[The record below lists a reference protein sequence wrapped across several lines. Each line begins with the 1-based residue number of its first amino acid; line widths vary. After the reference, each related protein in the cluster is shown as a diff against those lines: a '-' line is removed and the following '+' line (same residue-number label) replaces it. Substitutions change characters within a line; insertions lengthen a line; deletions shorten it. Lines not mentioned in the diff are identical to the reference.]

1 MASTSGGADVHRPGL
16 DDARHHDRHEVD
28 ARHRDQH
35 QLDVRHRDQHEL
47 MGRLR
52 AALDSL
58 DALTDVLPV
67 MAESCCE
74 GLRTA
79 YGLAPGASGGGDDVF
94 AELRD
99 NARFELLEVRP
110 ALPAGCASRTPA
122 HHRLIVGAS
131 AAESPGAAARISAA
145 TGQGALVRTAGLL
158 PLHIAVADRENLVVA
173 LDLGDGPTVLHTT
186 RTPGTAQDVARR
198 FLEDWWPRARP
209 CGAGLRVPPGTLTGT
224 EAAVID
230 GLAQGLTDESVAR
243 RVGVTPRTVRR
254 HVAAVSERYGA
265 TSRLQ
270 LGLLLGRAVGA
281 GAGVSCP
288 DGAAG
293 QPSSGSAP
301 AVQG

>member
-1 MASTSGGADVHRPGL
+1 MASMSSGAHVHRPGL
-16 DDARHHDRHEVD
+16 DDA
-28 ARHRDQH
+28 
-35 QLDVRHRDQHEL
+35 RHRDQHEL

-58 DALTDVLPV
+58 DALTDVLPA
-67 MAESCCE
+67 MAVSCCE
-74 GLRTA
+74 GLA
-79 YGLAPGASGGGDDVF
+79 AGYGLAPESSDGGNGGNGGNGDGDGEGGAGEDVF

-99 NARFELLEVRP
+99 SARFELLEVRP
-110 ALPAGCASRTPA
+110 ALPAGRTSGAPA

-131 AAESPGAAARISAA
+131 AAESPGAAARISAV
-145 TGQGALVRTAGLL
+145 TGRGALVRTVGLL
-158 PLHIAVADRENLVVA
+158 PLHLAVADRENLVVA
-173 LDLGDGPTVLHTT
+173 LDLGDGPTVPHTI
-186 RTPGTAQDVARR
+186 RTPATAREVARR
-198 FLEDWWPRARP
+198 FLQDWWPRARP
-209 CGAGLRVPPGTLTGT
+209 CGAGLRVPPGTLNGT

-281 GAGVSCP
+281 GAGVSRP

-293 QPSSGSAP
+293 QPSPGSAP